1 MILKN
6 GKRID
11 GCTDTLPVGTV
22 QPFLGLTPP
31 LGYLVCQGQLISKVE
46 YPELYQIC
54 GSIFGTE
61 TDTHFYLPDLRGK
74 TIAGYNPDNE
84 LVNTIGKLLGAESH
98 VHTTGNHTLIES
110 EMPMHTHS
118 LPSSDQYGKNYT
130 PSNEYIVDSRSLL
143 RIGQANLIP
152 MGKSL
157 TESAGSSQP
166 HNHGDTGEAS
176 NYQPTIVLN
185 WIVKAAML
193 IPEYFVVE
201 NTLTSTSTS
210 NALSAAQGKILNN
223 KFANYLPLSGGQITG
238 TINYNQDGVLLH
250 CDSSHESY
258 DSTISYASSGDEA
271 MLFATKN
278 LVTSFMFINGE
289 DIINTYDRNIW
300 QNISPAL
307 QIKDNKVIINKLIG
321 QGSHATYPL
330 EVNGTMWASGGLIG
344 GDGGT
349 IGSITLRTEY
359 DNEINFGGTSTSDV
373 LFFGYRAADSKPAPV
388 LYTFGASGV
397 ARLKAAGY
405 DTSSSRACKENI
417 TQANINALDIINN
430 TVITKFNF
438 IADKNKEERIGFI
451 ADDTHE
457 LLSGINH
464 DKMDLNNCIGVLMK
478 AVQELSQE
486 LNKLKE
492 E

>member
-74 TIAGYNPDNE
+74 TITGYNPDNE

-143 RIGQANLIP
+143 RIGRDNLVS

-193 IPEYFVVE
+193 IPEYFIVE

-210 NALSAAQGKILNN
+210 NALSAAQGKILNE
-223 KFANYLPLSGGQITG
+223 KIENYSSFRTVE
-238 TINYNQDGVLLH
+238 TIVG
-250 CDSSHESY
+250 
-258 DSTISYASSGDEA
+258 YA
-271 MLFATKN
+271 
-278 LVTSFMFINGE
+278 
-289 DIINTYDRNIW
+289 
-300 QNISPAL
+300 
-307 QIKDNKVIINKLIG
+307 DNNVPVYRKLIEITTPSEVG
-321 QGSHATYPL
+321 VDTVVGTLPADQKGLYTMQGIVLNS
-330 EVNGTMWASGGLIG
+330 ASCGVPFNYYFNAENW
-344 GDGGT
+344 
-349 IGSITLRTEY
+349 GSIWFDYNTKEIWCVVNNRAYVNRQGHIIIEY
-359 DNEINFGGTSTSDV
+359 
-373 LFFGYRAADSKPAPV
+373 SK
-388 LYTFGASGV
+388 
-397 ARLKAAGY
+397 
-405 DTSSSRACKENI
+405 
-417 TQANINALDIINN
+417 
-430 TVITKFNF
+430 
-438 IADKNKEERIGFI
+438 
-451 ADDTHE
+451 H
-457 LLSGINH
+457 
-464 DKMDLNNCIGVLMK
+464 
-478 AVQELSQE
+478 
-486 LNKLKE
+486 
-492 E
+492 